1 MPAGLQNVISILWE
15 MTQYFFFDSSSLSDP
30 FEVVTQMAKWSK
42 LFEKWYL
49 TAKFKK
55 LRKGFSAF
63 RFYSP
68 AEERPK
74 ADTYDIIEHGLCNLS

>member
-42 LFEKWYL
+42 LFEKW
-49 TAKFKK
+49 
-55 LRKGFSAF
+55 
-63 RFYSP
+63 
-68 AEERPK
+68 
-74 ADTYDIIEHGLCNLS
+74 